1 MLGLYRPIVSGC
13 KARPFSFSPR
23 AGMSRY
29 GDCVECVRPEK
40 LLTLE
45 LEVTPQTI
53 WGRFPG
59 DVGIGGEM
67 QGRGWRGRG
76 FSVETDIPCAASVAH
91 TAPASGR
98 GIGELWVSLHV
109 SF

>member
-1 MLGLYRPIVSGC
+1 MVTVQSVSGQ
-13 KARPFSFSPR
+13 KS
-23 AGMSRY
+23 
-29 GDCVECVRPEK
+29 
-40 LLTLE
+40 LLILE

-59 DVGIGGEM
+59 DAEIGGEM

-76 FSVETDIPCAASVAH
+76 FSVETDIPCTASVAH
-91 TAPASGR
+91 TAPVSGR
-98 GIGELWVSLHV
+98 GSGELWVSLHV